1 VVALAFLIFTLFARA
16 AEAQARTPEPSRFS
30 HDARL
35 DVIVAAKTAVHFGL
49 GVAVPLGTYVRA
61 GVTVAAGVMEGS
73 PSGRVDLSARFL
85 LDPFRESRWGPYGGG
100 GVSTRFDDNRG
111 AKAYLLLFLGV
122 EGPVNRGFS
131 PAFELGLGGGG
142 RLAVLL
148 RRGAAERR

>member
-1 VVALAFLIFTLFARA
+1 MVALAFLILTLLPRA
-16 AEAQARTPEPSRFS
+16 AESQSRTPEQSRFS
-30 HDARL
+30 HDGRL
-35 DVIVAAKTAVHFGL
+35 DVIVAAKTAVHLGL

-73 PSGRVDLSARFL
+73 PSGRIDLSARFL

-100 GVSTRFDDNRG
+100 GVSARFDDNRD

-122 EGPVNRGFS
+122 EGPASRGLS
-131 PAFELGLGGGG
+131 PAIELGLGGGG
-142 RLAVLL
+142 RLGVIL